1 MMINSKNLAKILLI
15 TGCCISLSFA
25 PSMAA
30 NIQTNGR
37 TDFVEVAKNATPT
50 VVSIKVKASLPKR
63 SSSFF
68 FNGREYEEDSSDLFN
83 DNFFQQFFGVP
94 PKRQRE
100 RFESPQI
107 GQASGFLVSADG
119 YILTNGHVVK
129 DANEIVVALHDGREF
144 PAQAIGIDSNTDIAV
159 IKIEAKDL
167 PFLTLGNSDDLEVGQ
182 WVMAIGNPLGLQAS
196 VTVGVVSAKGRN
208 NLDLARIEDFIQT
221 DAAVNRGNSGG
232 PLLTMNGE
240 VVGMNTAI
248 ATSMGS
254 GGGYMGI
261 GFAIPSNLAQHIM
274 SELIANGSISRG
286 FLGVTLQ
293 QITHDLASAFG
304 LKSMDGAL
312 VSDITS
318 DSPAFKAGLKQGDVI
333 LEYNNKK
340 VVNIAS
346 LRNAISLMKPGT
358 KLNLIVLRNGKEM
371 PISLAVGTFP
381 EEQAKAISK
390 AAKIGFEVENLT
402 PEIARNLGYLNQ
414 NGVLVTKVEPG
425 SPASWA
431 GIKKGALILTLNSR
445 EVKTVE
451 QFNQILKDFE
461 PNKPLLLLVKQG
473 EYTHFVSIKMG

>member
-1 MMINSKNLAKILLI
+1 MINLKNLAKILLI
-15 TGCCISLSFA
+15 TGCCACLLSFA
-25 PSMAA
+25 PSIAA
-30 NIQTNGR
+30 NTQTSSR
-37 TDFVEVAKNATPT
+37 TDFIEVAKNATPT
-50 VVSIKVKASLPKR
+50 VVSIKVKASSPKR

-68 FNGREYEEDSSDLFN
+68 YNGREYEEDPNDFFN
-83 DNFFQQFFGVP
+83 DNFFQQFFGAP
-94 PKRQRE
+94 PKKQRE

-129 DANEIVVALHDGREF
+129 DANEIVAVLNDGREF

-159 IKIEAKDL
+159 IKIDAKDL
-167 PFLTLGNSDDLEVGQ
+167 PFLTLGNSDELEVGQ

-221 DAAVNRGNSGG
+221 DASINRGNSGG

-293 QITHDLASAFG
+293 QITNDLASAFG
-304 LKSMDGAL
+304 LKSMEGAL

-318 DSPAFKAGLKQGDVI
+318 DSPAAKAGLKQGDVI
-333 LEYNNKK
+333 LDYNKK
-340 VVNIAS
+340 KVTNIAS

-381 EEQAKAISK
+381 EEQARAISK

-402 PEIARNLGYLNQ
+402 PEMARNLGYLNQ
-414 NGVLVTKVEPG
+414 SGVLVTRVEP
-425 SPASWA
+425 A
-431 GIKKGALILTLNSR
+431 
-445 EVKTVE
+445 V
-451 QFNQILKDFE
+451 Q
-461 PNKPLLLLVKQG
+461 LLGL
-473 EYTHFVSIKMG
+473 E